1 MNKTKQKKQNSTLKP
16 TSVNSTDH
24 KILNLL
30 SSNSRLSSRA
40 IAKTLSLST
49 VTVLKHLK
57 KLQHTLIKNFTTKID
72 YDALGY
78 DLHVMISLRVS
89 RGRLASVE
97 KKIATHPNVLS
108 VYDTTGDFDTLIIAR
123 FKSRRSLDTFLK
135 KIQKIEHVQRTHTRI
150 ILNTI
155 VEKQLEIK

>member
-1 MNKTKQKKQNSTLKP
+1 
-16 TSVNSTDH
+16 
-24 KILNLL
+24 
-30 SSNSRLSSRA
+30 
-40 IAKTLSLST
+40 
-49 VTVLKHLK
+49 
-57 KLQHTLIKNFTTKID
+57 
-72 YDALGY
+72 
-78 DLHVMISLRVS
+78 MISLRVS